1 MSRLSLVYFKIL
13 FNAVLEPVLPL
24 RYTRAMSE
32 TTHPSSYISISWNVY
47 TPQETCNRFYYQ
59 AGLDADGRDVT
70 PMEAIQALA
79 DADFIRIE
87 HNGLDGADE
96 ELTS

>member
-1 MSRLSLVYFKIL
+1 
-13 FNAVLEPVLPL
+13 
-24 RYTRAMSE
+24 MSE
-32 TTHPSSYISISWNVY
+32 TTHPSSYISISWNVETKYGNERVTRTASDPATLIEVLCAENLWGVY
-47 TPQETCNRFYYQ
+47 TPQETCNRYYYQ

-87 HNGLDGADE
+87 HNGLDCPDK
-96 ELTS
+96 